1 MSEASSRPLA
11 RFTIVEVNDAKVP
24 LCLRL
29 ATSLAAKI
37 AADLGADVLK
47 IEPPG
52 GDPVRHA
59 PPLLPQGGS
68 ALFEFLNTSKRS
80 LVLDFASESG
90 RTTLASLVEKADVV
104 LFEEPASVAACLRK
118 AKATPVEIAAFPL
131 EMDAAHR
138 PVSELA
144 IQALGGLMHMVGEPA
159 RKPLKLGGHQV
170 SYPAGL
176 TAFTGLMAALAAR
189 DAGRT
194 ALSVRVSLAEV
205 MQWVNWKAASGAAA
219 SGVSPGREGRNSE
232 FQVLPCR
239 DGHVAVVY
247 TVTQWPA
254 TRALIGDPRL
264 DDPKFSTRAGR
275 RQSIAE
281 LYAALAPWFADK
293 TRDEIQ
299 KVAQAKGVPFGP
311 IFSPAELLQTEQYVA
326 RGFLADMVHSTEGRL
341 RLPQLPV
348 QWNGRSF
355 TPRPA
360 PDLSPPHSN
369 GEVPSSHE
377 GGGVRNGR
385 SQSMPPPSQ
394 KTATPPHLNGEVS
407 DRPLAGIRVLDFGLL
422 TAGANTSAMLADL
435 GADVIKIESG
445 AYLDPFRV
453 VGKIDG
459 DEGWW
464 NRSPQF
470 RFTNRNKRGLALNLK
485 DPDGQR
491 VIREL
496 AAHCDVVVENFRRGV
511 LDRAGLGYKDLSAIN
526 PLLVFAA
533 ISSQGDTGPE
543 RMNVS
548 FGSTLDATSGIASL
562 TGYEGEEPRISGMD
576 VNYPDQIVS
585 LFATGIVIA
594 AITEARRS
602 GKGAFLDFSQREVA
616 SFTLGEEILAA
627 SADPN
632 HRLVPRGNT
641 EAGVAQQDS
650 YQCGDGKWLA
660 VTLDTPDPSMATFCA
675 TRDRDDA
682 LKMLLEKGIAAAPCL
697 DGNDLLRDTALQGV
711 TLVRD
716 ENGGLVKGLP
726 YRLDGKGL
734 AIERPAPDLGQ
745 HTDQVLRELLGYD
758 EARLK
763 QLNDSGVTSTTP
775 TIGEV

>member
-1 MSEASSRPLA
+1 MNEASALPLA
-11 RFTIVEVNDAKVP
+11 GFTIVEVNDAKVP

-52 GDPVRHA
+52 GDPVRRA
-59 PPLLPQGGS
+59 PPTLPQGES
-68 ALFEFLNTSKRS
+68 ALFQFLNTSKRS
-80 LVLDFASESG
+80 LTLDLAAESG
-90 RTTLASLVEKADVV
+90 RKTLAGLVDKADVV
-104 LFEEPASVAACLRK
+104 LFEEPASVAAMLR
-118 AKATPVEIAAFPL
+118 ATKATPVEIAAFPV
-131 EMDAAHR
+131 EMNAAQR

-159 RKPLKLGGHQV
+159 RKPLKLGGHQA

-176 TAFTGLMAALAAR
+176 TAFTGLMSALAAR
-189 DAGRT
+189 DASRP
-194 ALSVRVSLAEV
+194 APSVRVSLAEV

-219 SGVSPGREGRNSE
+219 SGISPGREGKNSE

-275 RQSIAE
+275 RKNITE

-293 TRDEIQ
+293 TREEIQ
-299 KVAQAKGVPFGP
+299 KTAQARGVPFGP
-311 IFSPAELLQTEQYVA
+311 IFSPAELLRTEQYVA
-326 RGFLADMVHSTEGRL
+326 RGFLADMLHPTEGTL

-355 TPRPA
+355 SPRPA
-360 PDLSPPHSN
+360 PALAP
-369 GEVPSSHE
+369 PSSTE
-377 GGGVRNGR
+377 EAF
-385 SQSMPPPSQ
+385 MPPPSR
-394 KTATPPHLNGEVS
+394 KSGNREAGE
-407 DRPLAGIRVLDFGLL
+407 RPLAGIRVLDFGLL

-453 VGKIDG
+453 VGKID
-459 DEGWW
+459 DDDGWW

-485 DPDGQR
+485 DPEGQR

-496 AAHCDVVVENFRRGV
+496 AAKCDVVVENFRRGV
-511 LDRAGLGYKDLSAIN
+511 LDRAGLGYRDLSAIN
-526 PLLVFAA
+526 PRLVFAA

-594 AITEARRS
+594 AITEARRT
-602 GKGAFLDFSQREVA
+602 GTGAFLDFSQREVA

-627 SADPN
+627 AP
-632 HRLVPRGNT
+632 LAPRGNA

-650 YQCGDGKWLA
+650 HRCADGKWLA
-660 VTLDTPDPSMATFCA
+660 VTLDAPDPSIAGFCA
-675 TRDRDDA
+675 GQGRDAAVAA
-682 LKMLLEKGIAAAPCL
+682 LLAKGIAAAPCF
-697 DGNDLLRDTALQGV
+697 DGNDLLRDTELQGV

-716 ENGGLVKGLP
+716 EKGGLVKGLP

-734 AIERPAPDLGQ
+734 VIERPAPDLGQ
-745 HTDQVLRELLGYD
+745 HTDDVLRELLGYD
-758 EARLK
+758 DARLK